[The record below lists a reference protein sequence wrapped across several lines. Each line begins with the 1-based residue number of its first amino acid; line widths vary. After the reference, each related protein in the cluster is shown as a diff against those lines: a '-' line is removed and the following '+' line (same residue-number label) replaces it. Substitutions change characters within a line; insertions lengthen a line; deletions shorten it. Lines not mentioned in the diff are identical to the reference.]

1 MTGIAAYKENSVTTQ
16 SRGRLIVMLYDGAI
30 KFLRRAIEALERDD
44 DGDKSKFIVKA
55 MAIVDELDGCLN
67 MEAGGEIAK
76 NLRSLYAFVRGHLF
90 KANLNRDA
98 AGLRDVIHILEELND
113 GWKAVAT

>member
-30 KFLRRAIEALERDD
+30 KFLRQAIDAIGQD
-44 DGDKSKFIVKA
+44 DGGEKGKFIVKA

-67 MEAGGEIAK
+67 MEAGGDIAK
-76 NLRSLYAFVRGHLF
+76 NLRSLYAFIRNHLLQ
-90 KANLNRDA
+90 ANLDRDA
-98 AGLRDVIHILEELND
+98 DALRDVIKILEELNE
-113 GWKAVAT
+113 GWKAITT